1 MAFATTANT
10 IRNRFA
16 VQFVAVRPTV
26 PIHYDNV
33 PGDPPSASS
42 WVRLTII
49 EGDSFQISAGTTRR
63 FRDTGIAIV
72 QVFTAL
78 GSGDGEARE
87 IADDVQAIF
96 KGITVSGVIFRKP
109 SASRIG
115 PDGTF
120 YQVNVTVPFQADEI
134 V

>member
-1 MAFATTANT
+1 MGLAATANVIRSRFATEFGT
-10 IRNRFA
+10 
-16 VQFVAVRPTV
+16 VRPTV

-33 PGDPPSASS
+33 PGDPPSETP
-42 WVRLTII
+42 WVRLTIA
-49 EGDSFQISAGTTRR
+49 EGDSFQVSLGSTRR
-63 FRDTGIAIV
+63 FRDTGVAIV

-109 SASRIG
+109 RAARIG
-115 PDGTF
+115 PDGSF
-120 YQVNVTVPFQADEI
+120 YQMNVTIPFQADE
-134 V
+134 VV

>member
-1 MAFATTANT
+1 MSFASTANT

-16 VQFVAVRPTV
+16 TEFAAVRPTV

-33 PGDPPSASS
+33 PATPPAASP
-42 WVRLTII
+42 WARLTIV
-49 EGDSFQISAGTTRR
+49 EGASFQVSLGASRR
-63 FRDTGIAIV
+63 FRDTGTAIV

-96 KGITVSGVIFRKP
+96 KAITVAGVIFRKP
-109 SASRIG
+109 SAARIG
-115 PDGTF
+115 PDGRY
-120 YQVNVTVPFQADEI
+120 YQVNVTIPFQADEI